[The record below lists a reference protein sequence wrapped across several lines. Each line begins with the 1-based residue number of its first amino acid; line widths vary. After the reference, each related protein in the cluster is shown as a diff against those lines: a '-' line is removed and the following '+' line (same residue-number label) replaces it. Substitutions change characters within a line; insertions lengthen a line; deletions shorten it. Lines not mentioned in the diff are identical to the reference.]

1 MTDSS
6 SLLGRTIS
14 HYRIMEKLGGGGM
27 GIVYKAEDTSLR
39 RCVALKFLPDDVAR
53 DPQALERFRREAQAA
68 SALNHPNI
76 CTVYEIGEENGQA
89 FIAMEYLDGMTLK
102 HRVGGQPMELETI
115 LDLGIQVA
123 DGLDAAHAEGVVHRD
138 IKPANIFVTKRGHAK
153 ILDFGLA
160 KLAPSPR
167 TARGIGVSSMPTA
180 TEELLTSPGVAV
192 GTVAYMSPEQVRGK
206 ELDARTDLFSFGVVL
221 YEMATGALPFRGD
234 TTGVV
239 FDAILNREPVAPVR
253 LNPDLPAKLEEVINR
268 AVEKDRN
275 LRYQH
280 ASDLRAELRR
290 LKRDTDTGR
299 SGSVGATDATSSSAI
314 GIAPTAEHKS
324 GSSAVAVLAQQHKG
338 KLIAG
343 AVVVA
348 LLLMAAVYGVY
359 SLVRGKAA
367 AVPFQNFTITPI
379 TTSGKALLGGIS
391 PDGKYVLSVV
401 DEHGKQGLW
410 LRNIRTTSNTQILA
424 AEGTL
429 ILDPTFSPDGDYV
442 YYRKSQ
448 DATENVCDVF
458 RVPVLGGTPQILARD
473 VDAGVVFSPDGKRMA
488 YVRGNDPEIGKYQ
501 LVTAN
506 ADGSDEKVLRIAPTP
521 IPDWISWS
529 PDGNLIA
536 YVVNRGYDAQGE
548 VRTYNIASGDDRPL
562 KSFSDKGSTG
572 VAWTPNGRG
581 MLINYEDR
589 STGFS
594 RPQIGYVSYPA
605 GEFHTITNDANGY
618 SALHLSADG
627 KSMVAIQRQQS
638 DSLVMLPS
646 TGKNQ
651 TPIPFAGIPNQSR
664 IGGFDWDGRGN
675 LIIAFRTSIVRFSP
689 DGIQQTTLM
698 SDPSAAIHS
707 ATYCSKDGPIF
718 VSWFNKAGN
727 GSQNIWRLDADGTH
741 PTQLTNGK
749 NDAIP
754 RCSPDRK
761 WVYYSDSNKLVI
773 MRVPLDGGVAEV
785 VPGSL
790 VANGFVNGVG
800 MNFSA
805 DGKWLAS
812 VATVTNMTTQ
822 EASHPIALIDVD
834 SKSQSSTR
842 FLTAHK
848 NVSFPVGFT
857 PDGKGV
863 AYKIIENGVDNIWV
877 QPLDGSLGHPLT
889 HFTTDQSRFFKWS
902 PDGKT
907 LGVVRTHTESNVVL
921 LRDTGTSP

>member
-1 MTDSS
+1 M
-6 SLLGRTIS
+6 
-14 HYRIMEKLGGGGM
+14 
-27 GIVYKAEDTSLR
+27 
-39 RCVALKFLPDDVAR
+39 RCVPRPGAGRNTSDSRAGR
-53 DPQALERFRREAQAA
+53 GRR
-68 SALNHPNI
+68 
-76 CTVYEIGEENGQA
+76 
-89 FIAMEYLDGMTLK
+89 
-102 HRVGGQPMELETI
+102 R
-115 LDLGIQVA
+115 
-123 DGLDAAHAEGVVHRD
+123 GVF
-138 IKPANIFVTKRGHAK
+138 AN
-153 ILDFGLA
+153 
-160 KLAPSPR
+160 
-167 TARGIGVSSMPTA
+167 
-180 TEELLTSPGVAV
+180 
-192 GTVAYMSPEQVRGK
+192 
-206 ELDARTDLFSFGVVL
+206 
-221 YEMATGALPFRGD
+221 
-234 TTGVV
+234 
-239 FDAILNREPVAPVR
+239 
-253 LNPDLPAKLEEVINR
+253 
-268 AVEKDRN
+268 
-275 LRYQH
+275 
-280 ASDLRAELRR
+280 
-290 LKRDTDTGR
+290 
-299 SGSVGATDATSSSAI
+299 
-314 GIAPTAEHKS
+314 
-324 GSSAVAVLAQQHKG
+324 
-338 KLIAG
+338 
-343 AVVVA
+343 
-348 LLLMAAVYGVY
+348 
-359 SLVRGKAA
+359 
-367 AVPFQNFTITPI
+367 
-379 TTSGKALLGGIS
+379 
-391 PDGKYVLSVV
+391 
-401 DEHGKQGLW
+401 
-410 LRNIRTTSNTQILA
+410 
-424 AEGTL
+424 
-429 ILDPTFSPDGDYV
+429 
-442 YYRKSQ
+442 
-448 DATENVCDVF
+448 
-458 RVPVLGGTPQILARD
+458 
-473 VDAGVVFSPDGKRMA
+473 GKRLA

-581 MLINYEDR
+581 MLINCEDR

-605 GEFHTITNDANGY
+605 GESHTITNDANGY

-664 IGGFDWDGRGN
+664 IGGFDWDRRGN

-848 NVSFPVGFT
+848 RLLPRRIHARWERGGLQDHRKRSGQHLGAAARRLPWAPVNSLHHRSE
-857 PDGKGV
+857 PVLQVV
-863 AYKIIENGVDNIWV
+863 AGRKDSWRRSDSHRI
-877 QPLDGSLGHPLT
+877 
-889 HFTTDQSRFFKWS
+889 
-902 PDGKT
+902 
-907 LGVVRTHTESNVVL
+907 
-921 LRDTGTSP
+921 